1 MLKKYLYNLKF
12 LILIVVICNIL
23 ATVAMVFTPY
33 LTKVL
38 FDSIAEGKGSQILWL
53 IIMYIGCNIVSL
65 IFTYFETLFTWKQSI
80 RFEMLLKQDFFK
92 AITNYSYKKFSS
104 RDIGQYISL
113 QGNEITQLE
122 MDYLT
127 PLMDIIKSIN
137 SLIIYGIM
145 FFAFINWKIALI
157 MLLCS
162 IISTLVG
169 PNITSKKL
177 SKKRKA
183 YLDKMGEY
191 VSKIKDLLEG
201 FKLITDKTRKN
212 VILEQ
217 EKFLKN
223 TAEYRFK
230 YGKFKTLACT
240 INGAFVYVMHI
251 IAFALVGYL
260 LFKKEITIGTAVATF
275 GYLECFINPIES
287 LIYDINTINST
298 KDIKK
303 KVLEFL
309 NNDDYST
316 ELIKKDLFNSNIKF
330 DNVNIKYENFSLNNF
345 SYIFEK
351 GKKYAIIG
359 HSGSGKSTILN
370 ALMKYID
377 LDTGNIFID
386 DENIKNLNTD
396 NLIFSISQ
404 NEHIFASDFKN
415 NVTIFKSYPLIQN
428 IFLTEGL
435 NEKMIK
441 SIEEKE
447 NCQLLSGGEKQ
458 VVSIKRIFSA
468 NAPIW
473 IMDEV
478 FSATDMNTTKK
489 IQQNLMS
496 INDKTI
502 IMITHKLSEDLSD
515 FDEILIMENG
525 KLVQSG
531 SYDEIYK
538 SKSFMKLQSVL

>member
-1 MLKKYLYNLKF
+1 
-12 LILIVVICNIL
+12 
-23 ATVAMVFTPY
+23 
-33 LTKVL
+33 
-38 FDSIAEGKGSQILWL
+38 
-53 IIMYIGCNIVSL
+53 
-65 IFTYFETLFTWKQSI
+65 
-80 RFEMLLKQDFFK
+80 MLLKQDFFK

-223 TAEYRFK
+223 TAEYRLK

-240 INGAFVYVMHI
+240 INGAFVYAMHI

-303 KVLEFL
+303 KVL
-309 NNDDYST
+309 
-316 ELIKKDLFNSNIKF
+316 
-330 DNVNIKYENFSLNNF
+330 
-345 SYIFEK
+345 
-351 GKKYAIIG
+351 
-359 HSGSGKSTILN
+359 
-370 ALMKYID
+370 
-377 LDTGNIFID
+377 
-386 DENIKNLNTD
+386 
-396 NLIFSISQ
+396 
-404 NEHIFASDFKN
+404 
-415 NVTIFKSYPLIQN
+415 
-428 IFLTEGL
+428 
-435 NEKMIK
+435 
-441 SIEEKE
+441 
-447 NCQLLSGGEKQ
+447 
-458 VVSIKRIFSA
+458 
-468 NAPIW
+468 
-473 IMDEV
+473 
-478 FSATDMNTTKK
+478 
-489 IQQNLMS
+489 
-496 INDKTI
+496 
-502 IMITHKLSEDLSD
+502 
-515 FDEILIMENG
+515 
-525 KLVQSG
+525 
-531 SYDEIYK
+531 
-538 SKSFMKLQSVL
+538 